1 MIILQIL
8 AALTALIAC
17 CSGYLKY
24 VHIFQ
29 LHSYKMPE
37 QLKWTASNTDRLL
50 PHFIALLFAV
60 TGIFVHNAVFLLAES
75 CFFLLAAWAVRP
87 PKKAKKPLV
96 FTARIKRL
104 TVTAAILTLLL
115 LVPAALIREPH
126 IRYGD
131 IPDSP
136 VPKPVIQY
144 VLPGL
149 AFFLVPLLPVI
160 ANVIN
165 QPVEKGIQKH
175 FIHDAQR
182 MLRECPNLTVIG
194 ITGSYGKTS
203 VKYFLNT
210 LLTAK
215 YNVLMTPAS
224 FNTPMGVV
232 RTIREQLRPT
242 HEIFICEMGAR
253 RNGEIQELCDIVD
266 PDLGIL
272 TSIGPQHLET
282 FRTIETIIDTKFAL
296 ARSVA
301 KKGRGVCFVNADNPY
316 IRENMGKI
324 GCCIPY
330 GTTPDCAYSASD
342 MTVTH
347 EGTRFVIRTKDGEVI
362 DSLQTSLVGMHN
374 AVNLAGAIGMAL
386 HLGVTPQ
393 QIRVS
398 LARIAAPPH
407 RLELKRNG
415 SVTILDDAYNAN
427 PSGSKAALDALAM
440 FPDCKILVTPGM
452 VELGAE
458 QELRNTEFGRQAAA
472 VCDYIFLVG
481 EKQAVPIRKGIEE
494 AGFDMSRVTVTHTVE
509 EAISG
514 AYAVQTAGRKVIL
527 LENDLPDNY
536 L

>member
-1 MIILQIL
+1 MTVLRIL
-8 AALTALIAC
+8 AALAALIAAAA
-17 CSGYLKY
+17 GYLKY

-37 QLKWTASNTDRLL
+37 QLKWTRLNL
-50 PHFIALLFAV
+50 GKLVPHLIGLLFAQL
-60 TGIFVHNAVFLLAES
+60 GLFLHQEFFLIAETA
-75 CFFLLAAWAVRP
+75 FFLLSAWAVKP

-104 TVTAAILTLLL
+104 TAT
-115 LVPAALIREPH
+115 ALILSLLMLLFVF
-126 IRYGD
+126 
-131 IPDSP
+131 IPAENVMRDAM
-136 VPKPVIQY
+136 
-144 VLPGL
+144 PGL
-149 AFFLVPLLPVI
+149 LFFLTPLLPVI

-301 KKGRGVCFVNADNPY
+301 KKGKGVCFVNADNPY

-330 GTTPDCAYSASD
+330 GTTPDCAYAASD

-494 AGFDMSRVTVTHTVE
+494 AGFDMSRVTVTRTVE

>member
-1 MIILQIL
+1 
-8 AALTALIAC
+8 
-17 CSGYLKY
+17 
-24 VHIFQ
+24 
-29 LHSYKMPE
+29 
-37 QLKWTASNTDRLL
+37 
-50 PHFIALLFAV
+50 
-60 TGIFVHNAVFLLAES
+60 
-75 CFFLLAAWAVRP
+75 
-87 PKKAKKPLV
+87 
-96 FTARIKRL
+96 
-104 TVTAAILTLLL
+104 
-115 LVPAALIREPH
+115 
-126 IRYGD
+126 
-131 IPDSP
+131 
-136 VPKPVIQY
+136 
-144 VLPGL
+144 
-149 AFFLVPLLPVI
+149 
-160 ANVIN
+160 
-165 QPVEKGIQKH
+165 
-175 FIHDAQR
+175 
-182 MLRECPNLTVIG
+182 
-194 ITGSYGKTS
+194 

-253 RNGEIQELCDIVD
+253 RNGEIQELCDIAE
-266 PDLGIL
+266 PDFGIL
-272 TSIGPQHLET
+272 TSVGPQHLET

-301 KKGRGVCFVNADNPY
+301 KKGRGVCFVNADNTY
-316 IRENMGKI
+316 IREHMDLSAGQ
-324 GCCIPY
+324 IPY
-330 GTTPDCAYSASD
+330 GTTDDCNYFASD
-342 MTVTH
+342 LTVSH
-347 EGTRFVIRTKDGEVI
+347 EGTRFVMHIKDGGTIEGM
-362 DSLQTSLVGMHN
+362 QTSLVGMHN

-386 HLGVTPQ
+386 YLGVTPQ

-398 LARIAAPPH
+398 LAKLTAPPH

-415 SVTILDDAYNAN
+415 AVTILDDAYNAN

-458 QELRNTEFGRQAAA
+458 QEQRNEEFGRQAAA

-481 EKQAVPIRKGIEE
+481 ERQAVPIRRGIEA

-514 AYAVQTAGRKVIL
+514 AYAVQHAGRKVIL